1 MVTGPVCYICRLR
14 LNGPE
19 QYRDHLAGARHLKIQ
34 KRADRAQGWSSLPEG
49 QSSTGRAAGLS
60 SSRRR
65 GAPTVAAQRPVQRP
79 AAPVT
84 GPSLEPRPLGESE
97 TAGASATV
105 DLAGLDFDHRL
116 AVDQCR
122 PDVGEG
128 GQRPRV
134 YVLVIGGNLAH
145 RLYKLGVEL
154 PPEEQ
159 SGAQRMLAYILEKS
173 GLRVETRPGRTPWS
187 NGACVYLT
195 PEDARAVDWADKD
208 ERVRVLGEDLQ
219 SKHLMCSDRHLPL
232 IKELLESRQVPVGVV
247 GREAS
252 MIKGAGRIKQE
263 VCKELP

>member
-1 MVTGPVCYICRLR
+1 M
-14 LNGPE
+14 
-19 QYRDHLAGARHLKIQ
+19 
-34 KRADRAQGWSSLPEG
+34 
-49 QSSTGRAAGLS
+49 
-60 SSRRR
+60 
-65 GAPTVAAQRPVQRP
+65 
-79 AAPVT
+79 
-84 GPSLEPRPLGESE
+84 
-97 TAGASATV
+97 TV

-134 YVLVIGGNLAH
+134 YVLVIAGNLAH

-154 PPEEQ
+154 PPAEQ
-159 SGAQRMLAYILEKS
+159 SGAQRMLANILEKS
-173 GLRVETRPGRTPWS
+173 GLRVGMDATRAGRTPWS

-247 GREAS
+247 GREAFI
-252 MIKGAGRIKQE
+252 IKRPGLIKQE